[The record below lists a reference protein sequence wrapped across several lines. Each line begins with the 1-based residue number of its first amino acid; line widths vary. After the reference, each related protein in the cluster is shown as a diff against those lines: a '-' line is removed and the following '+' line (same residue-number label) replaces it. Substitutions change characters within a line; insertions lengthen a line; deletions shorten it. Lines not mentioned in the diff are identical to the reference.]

1 MIPLSEDGF
10 TKLSGDVRKVADG
23 LLLATNDVTLNGEH
37 KAKAPSM
44 SFTLNKL
51 QLNLKQGAY
60 TSGDFVNLYARMLN
74 NNDAQTTRVLPSDL
88 LHAYDLTSDDTRH
101 SVLSRFGCWPLTTI
115 TRIIMPVYEPHHW
128 ILLEITLEPFSVRI
142 YDTLP
147 AYSTQLF
154 NKSIH
159 AIREFYVNIRKVTHS
174 LIRLSS
180 FTH

>member
-1 MIPLSEDGF
+1 VIPLIKDGI
-10 TKLSGDVRKVADG
+10 TKLPDDVWKVADG
-23 LLLATNDVTLNGEH
+23 LLTTTNDVTLNGEH
-37 KAKAPSM
+37 KAEAPSM
-44 SFTLNKL
+44 SFTLKKL
-51 QLNLKQGAY
+51 QLNLKHGAY
-60 TSGDFVNLYARMLN
+60 ISGDFVNLYARILN
-74 NNDAQTTRVLPSDL
+74 MDDAQTTRVLPSDL

-101 SVLSRFGCWPLTTI
+101 RLLSRFGCWPLATI

>member
-101 SVLSRFGCWPLTTI
+101 SVLGCWPLTTI

-128 ILLEITLEPFSVRI
+128 ILLEITFEPPSVRI

-147 AYSTQLF
+147 ACSTQLF

-159 AIREFYVNIRKVTHS
+159 AIQKFHVNIRKVTHS
-174 LIRLSS
+174 LIRPSS